1 MTREQ
6 FDSLREVES
15 VPKGYQVWPIG
26 KKNGAESSPD
36 YLIVGKFDEEGRGV
50 DFVKIRTEK
59 SGDIYDGVTFG
70 YTLETLEK
78 YVNEE
83 IEAEDHD
90 WYLYRLPKMKQAL
103 AGMKTISWD

>member
-1 MTREQ
+1 MTRKQ
-6 FDSLREVES
+6 FDSLKEVES

-26 KKNGAESSPD
+26 KKNGAEFSPD
-36 YLIVGKFDEEGRGV
+36 YLIVGKFDEEGHGV

-59 SGDIYDGVTFG
+59 SGDIYDGVAYG

-83 IEAEDHD
+83 VEIEDRD
-90 WYLYRLPKMKQAL
+90 WYLHMLPKMKQAL
-103 AGMKTISWD
+103 ESMKTIPWD